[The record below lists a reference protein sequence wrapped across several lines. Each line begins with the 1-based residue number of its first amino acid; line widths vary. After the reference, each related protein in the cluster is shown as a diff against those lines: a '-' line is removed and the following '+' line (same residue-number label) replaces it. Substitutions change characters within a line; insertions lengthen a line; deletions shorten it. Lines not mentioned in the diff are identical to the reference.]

1 VNNRTFLNRHRTF
14 LGTDAAYLTRDSVDL
29 DAGQAYEVVRR
40 RVFFD
45 DVNLITL
52 HHERGWAFIGVAGA
66 FGTFFLAL
74 AIFIVAIN
82 VNGWPWALPFFLNGT
97 PAFIGALVRLAMGRR
112 VVTVFGRR
120 TRAVIRFSVFKT
132 ERAHE
137 VYRMVCAAAGRAQR
151 SIVNAP
157 ESPAPPLPADVP
169 LPPLER

>member
-1 VNNRTFLNRHRTF
+1 MSQRTFLNRHRTF
-14 LGTDAAYLTRDSVDL
+14 LGTDAAYLTRDGVEMDS
-29 DAGQAYEVVRR
+29 GQAYEVTRR

-45 DVNLITL
+45 DVNLVTL

-66 FGTFFLAL
+66 FGTFLVAL

-82 VNGWPWALPFFLNGT
+82 VNGWPWALPFFLVGL
-97 PAFIGALVRLAMGRR
+97 PALIGALVRLAMGRS

-120 TRAVIRFSVFKT
+120 TRAVIRFGVFKT
-132 ERAHE
+132 NRAAE
-137 VYRMVCAAAGRAQR
+137 VYRILCATAGRAQR
-151 SIVNAP
+151 RIVNVP

>member
-1 VNNRTFLNRHRTF
+1 MTNRTFLNRHRTF
-14 LGTDAAYLTRDSVDL
+14 VGTDAAYLTRDGVEMDSS
-29 DAGQAYEVVRR
+29 QAYEVVRR

-45 DVNLITL
+45 DVSLVTL

-66 FGTFFLAL
+66 FGTFFIAL

-82 VNGWPWALPFFLNGT
+82 VNVWPWALPFFVLGA
-97 PAFIGALVRLAMGRR
+97 PAFAGALVRLAMGRR

-120 TRAVIRFSVFKT
+120 TRAAIRFGVFKT

-137 VYRMVCAAAGRAQR
+137 VYRIICAATGRAQK
-151 SIVNAP
+151 SFVSAP